1 MVNKVKKII
10 VEQPKRTLIKTIT
23 WRIIALTTTIVVV
36 YLYSGD
42 AKESLGIGIVANSFK
57 MLFYYVHERVW
68 NRIDFGR
75 IKPPEYQI

>member
-1 MVNKVKKII
+1 M
-10 VEQPKRTLIKTIT
+10 EQPKRTLAKTLI
-23 WRIIALTTTIVVV
+23 WRVIALATTIVVV

-42 AKESLGIGIVANSFK
+42 AKESLVVGFVANAFK